1 MQLNRLIK
9 ELSQENILSPEIK
22 TCIVRILS
30 RRESRLMLPE
40 EKARVK
46 IDKQLRN
53 VGWCIV
59 SRNEYLPNSTVAV
72 KEALMVGNTESDYL
86 LFIDGKA
93 IAVVEAK
100 REENPLGDDV
110 KKQAEDYAVS
120 PQSWYALWFEK
131 LIPLVYM
138 ANGNKIYFKNML
150 VEDSEYEELSQM
162 HSPKKMLQMVG
173 KKSEY
178 GVLPLLEKRG
188 LRDCQYNAEIKFEES
203 LKLGNKKNLAVLA
216 TGSGKTYLACLASYR
231 LLNYTSTKRIL
242 FLVDRNNLA
251 RQTETEF
258 SLFDR
263 TENQMRMGDLYTIN
277 RLKKETDIKS
287 DIVIST
293 IQKLFAVLT
302 GQDIQESNED
312 AEDEIAKNDEEKD
325 NNEVVELGDD
335 LKLPP
340 DYFQLIIVDECHR
353 SIYGK
358 WKKVLDYFSSATVLG
373 LTATPTPEAYA
384 YFNNN
389 IIEQYTYDDSVVD
402 GVNVPPR
409 IYRIITDVTE
419 HGGTI
424 EKGSKVIETAKRSG
438 KSETHNAQ
446 TTVEYGSTELDRSI
460 VNKSQIREVLMAY
473 KKAIYEDL
481 YPEREKKWEYIP
493 KTLIFAK
500 SDSHATDI
508 VEIAKEVFKTEFEN
522 DELPE
527 NFVQKITYSSG
538 DSNALIR
545 ELRTEKD
552 FRIAVTVTLVA
563 TGTDVKP
570 LEVVLFMKDV
580 HSDVLYTQ
588 MKGRGC
594 RVISDDKLKEVTPN
608 ADTKECYYIVDAV
621 GVTESEKN
629 IPKPGAGQGPKR
641 ALSLEHLLERLAH
654 NEVSDD
660 NLMLLRDYCSTI
672 NRRYEESVLFS
683 RHLDYF
689 ITNYGFAPRKLAN
702 DINTAFAEGT
712 LVEYIDPSHDNTER
726 MALIYCLIGN
736 LQARNKLL
744 EMQRGYMV
752 ESDDRDKVLYAGFS
766 KESARTYIENFEKYL
781 EDNKDSIEA
790 LRIIYN
796 SEDIVITH
804 EMLIELRDRLLAES
818 RQYGVYQIW
827 KNYKILDEQGDVEV
841 LDGKENV
848 NALTNLIQIVR
859 YAYKK
864 NSKLT
869 SLINGYAQRFTL
881 YCGQAQRVLTEDQKD
896 IMQQIAEYIIND
908 GAIMVMELNETDT
921 ELWKRAVKS
930 FGGAALASEIQTLSK
945 FILKVA

>member
-1 MQLNRLIK
+1 
-9 ELSQENILSPEIK
+9 
-22 TCIVRILS
+22 
-30 RRESRLMLPE
+30 MLPE

-53 VGWCIV
+53 AGWDIV

-86 LFIDGKA
+86 LFIEGKA
-93 IAVVEAK
+93 IAVIEAK
-100 REENPLGDDV
+100 REENPLGDEV
-110 KKQAEDYAVS
+110 KKQVENYAVS
-120 PQSWYALWFEK
+120 PQAWYALWFEK

-150 VEDSEYEELSQM
+150 NQNSRYEELSKM
-162 HSPKKMLQMVG
+162 HSPKKMLQIVQ

-178 GVLPLLEKRG
+178 GALPLLEKRG
-188 LRDCQYNAEIKFEES
+188 LRDCQYKAELEFEES
-203 LKLGNKKNLAVLA
+203 LKHGKKKNLAVLA

-231 LLNYTSTKRIL
+231 LLNYTSTRRIL

-251 RQTETEF
+251 RQTEIEF
-258 SLFDR
+258 SLFDK
-263 TENQMRMGDLYTIN
+263 TEKQQKMGVLYSIN

-302 GQDIQESNED
+302 GQAIQDGNED
-312 AEDEIAKNDEEKD
+312 VEDEIIKNDEEKD
-325 NNEVVELGDD
+325 SNDIIELGDN
-335 LKLPP
+335 LQLPS
-340 DYFQLIIVDECHR
+340 DYFQFIIVDECHR

-384 YFNNN
+384 FFNNN

-409 IYRIITDVTE
+409 IYRIITDITAHV
-419 HGGTI
+419 GTI
-424 EKGSKVIETAKRSG
+424 ERGSKVGETAKRTG
-438 KSETHNAQ
+438 KFETHTVQ
-446 TTVEYGSTELDRSI
+446 TTVEYGSVELDRSV
-460 VNKSQIREVLMAY
+460 VNKNQIKEVLMAY
-473 KKAIYEDL
+473 KRAIYEDL

-500 SDSHATDI
+500 DDNHATEI
-508 VEIAKEVFKTEFEN
+508 VDIAKEVFKTEFDN

-527 NFVQKITYSSG
+527 NFVQKITYSAG
-538 DSNALIR
+538 NSNVLIR
-545 ELRTEKD
+545 DLRTEKD

-563 TGTDVKP
+563 TGTDIKP

-621 GVTESEKN
+621 GVTESEKH
-629 IPKPGAGQGPKR
+629 IPKPSLGSGSNKH
-641 ALSLEHLLERLAH
+641 LSLEHVLERLAH
-654 NEVSDD
+654 NELSDD
-660 NLMLLRDYCSTI
+660 NLILLRDYCSTI
-672 NRRYEESVLFS
+672 NRRYEESVLFG

-689 ITNYGFAPRKLAN
+689 VTNYGFTPRKLAN
-702 DINTAFAEGT
+702 DITSALVEGT
-712 LVEYIDPSHDNTER
+712 LMEYVSPSHDNTAR
-726 MALIYCLIGN
+726 RALVYCLIGN

-744 EMQRGYMV
+744 EMQRGYMI
-752 ESDDRDKVLYAGFS
+752 ESDDKDQVLYAGFS
-766 KESARTYIENFEKYL
+766 KESAKTYIENFEKYL
-781 EDNKDSIEA
+781 EEHKDDIEA

-796 SEDIVITH
+796 SEDTIITH
-804 EMLIELRDRLLAES
+804 DMLMELRDRLLSES

-827 KNYKILDEQGDVEV
+827 KNYKLLDEQGDVEI
-841 LDGKENV
+841 LDGKANV
-848 NALTNLIQIVR
+848 NVLTNLIQIVR

-864 NSKLT
+864 NQKLT
-869 SLINGYAQRFTL
+869 SLINGYAQRFSL
-881 YCGQAQRVLTEDQKD
+881 YCGRAQRVLTEDQKD
-896 IMQQIAEYIIND
+896 IMKQIAEYIIND
-908 GAIMVMELNETDT
+908 GAISAMELNETDT

-930 FGGAALASEIQTLSK
+930 FGGVTLASEIQTLAK
-945 FILKVA
+945 FILKVTNYK

>member
-1 MQLNRLIK
+1 
-9 ELSQENILSPEIK
+9 
-22 TCIVRILS
+22 
-30 RRESRLMLPE
+30 MLPE

-53 VGWCIV
+53 AGWDIV
-59 SRNEYLPNSTVAV
+59 ARNEYLPNSTSAV
-72 KEALMVGNTESDYL
+72 KEALMGGNTESDYL

-100 REENPLGDDV
+100 REENPLGDEV

-120 PQSWYALWFEK
+120 PQDWYGVWFEK

-150 VEDSEYEELSQM
+150 VENSDYEELSQM
-162 HSPKKMLQMVG
+162 HSPKKMLQIIG

-178 GVLPLLEKRG
+178 GALPLIEKRG
-188 LRDCQYNAEIKFEES
+188 LRACQYRAEVKFEES
-203 LKLGNKKNLAVLA
+203 LKMGNKKNLAVLA
-216 TGSGKTYLACLASYR
+216 TGSGKTYLACLAAYR

-251 RQTETEF
+251 RQTESEF
-258 SLFDR
+258 SVFDR
-263 TENQMRMGDLYTIN
+263 TEGQQKMGNLYTIN
-277 RLKKETDIKS
+277 RLKKEEDIKG

-293 IQKLFAVLT
+293 IQKLFCVLT
-302 GQDIQESNED
+302 GQEINDSDED
-312 AEDEIAKNDEEKD
+312 AEDEKAKADEEKD
-325 NNEVVELGDD
+325 SKTVVDLGND

-358 WKKVLDYFSSATVLG
+358 WKKVLDYFSGATVLG

-384 YFNNN
+384 YFNKNV
-389 IIEQYTYDDSVVD
+389 IEEYTYDDSVVD

-409 IYRIITDVTE
+409 VYRIITDITA

-424 EKGSKVIETAKRSG
+424 ENGAKITETSKRTG
-438 KSETHNAQ
+438 KSETIDAGSS
-446 TTVEYGSTELDRSI
+446 VEYGASELDRSV
-460 VNKSQIREVLMAY
+460 VNKKQIKEVLMAY
-473 KKAIYEDL
+473 KKALYEDL
-481 YPEREKKWEYIP
+481 YPSRERKWEYIP

-500 SDSHATDI
+500 SDPHANDI
-508 VEIAKEVFKTEFEN
+508 VEIVEEVFKVEFEN
-522 DELPE
+522 GKLPK
-527 NFVQKITYSSG
+527 NFVKKITYTAG

-545 ELRTEKD
+545 DLRTEKD
-552 FRIAVTVTLVA
+552 FRIAVTVTFVA

-621 GVTESEKN
+621 GVTESEKH
-629 IPKPGAGQGPKR
+629 IPKPGPDGSGKKN
-641 ALSLEHLLERLAH
+641 LSLEHLLERLAH
-654 NEVSDD
+654 NEVSDE

-672 NRRYEESVLFS
+672 NRRYEESVLFG

-689 ITNYGFAPRKLAN
+689 ITNFGFAPRKLAN
-702 DINTAFAEGT
+702 DINTAFAQGT
-712 LVEYIDPSHDNTER
+712 LVEYISPSHDNSMR
-726 MALIYCLIGN
+726 MGLIYCLIGN

-744 EMQRGYMV
+744 EMQRGYLV
-752 ESDDRDKVLYAGFS
+752 ETGDDDKVLYAGFS
-766 KESARTYIENFEKYL
+766 KETAKKYIENFEKYL
-781 EDNKDSIEA
+781 EDHKDDIEA

-796 SEDIVITH
+796 SEDKVITH
-804 EMLIELRDRLLAES
+804 DMLMELRDRLLSES

-827 KNYKILDEQGDVEV
+827 KNYKLLDEQGDVEV
-841 LDGKENV
+841 LDGKANV

-864 NSKLT
+864 NQKLT
-869 SLINGYAQRFTL
+869 SLINGYASRFAL
-881 YCGQAQRVLTEDQKD
+881 YCGQNQRILTEDQKE
-896 IMQQIAEYIIND
+896 IMKQIAEYIIND
-908 GAIMVMELNETDT
+908 GAITVMELNETDT
-921 ELWKRAVKS
+921 ELWKKAVKS
-930 FGGAALASEIQTLSK
+930 IGGKELSTEIQKLSK
-945 FILKVA
+945 LILKVA

>member
-1 MQLNRLIK
+1 MA
-9 ELSQENILSPEIK
+9 
-22 TCIVRILS
+22 
-30 RRESRLMLPE
+30 MLPE

-53 VGWCIV
+53 AGWDIV
-59 SRNEYLPNSTVAV
+59 SRNEYLPNSTTAV
-72 KEALMVGNTESDYL
+72 KEALMAGNTESDYL

-93 IAVVEAK
+93 IAIVEAK

-120 PQSWYALWFEK
+120 PQPWYALWFEK

-138 ANGNKIYFKNML
+138 ANGNKIYFRNML
-150 VEDSEYEELSQM
+150 VEDSEYEELTQM
-162 HSPKKMLQMVG
+162 HSPKKMLQIVG

-178 GVLPLLEKRG
+178 GALPLLEKRG
-188 LRDCQYNAEIKFEES
+188 LRDCQYKAETKFEES

-231 LLNYTSTKRIL
+231 LLNYTPTKRIL

-251 RQTETEF
+251 RQTESEF
-258 SLFDR
+258 CLFDR
-263 TENQMRMGDLYTIN
+263 TENQQKMGSLYTIN
-277 RLKKETDIKS
+277 RLRKEADIKS

-302 GQDIQESNED
+302 GQAIQEGNED
-312 AEDEIAKNDEEKD
+312 AEDETAKNDEEKD
-325 NNEVVELGDD
+325 CKDIVELGDN
-335 LKLPP
+335 LKLPS

-358 WKKVLDYFSSATVLG
+358 WKKVLDYFSEATVLG

-409 IYRIITDVTE
+409 IYRIITDVTA

-424 EKGSKVIETAKRSG
+424 EKGAKVVETAKRTG
-438 KSETHNAQ
+438 KSETHAAQ
-446 TTVEYGSTELDRSI
+446 ATIEYGSLELDRSV
-460 VNKSQIREVLMAY
+460 VNRNQIKEVLMAY

-481 YPEREKKWEYIP
+481 YPTRDKKWEYIP

-500 SDSHATDI
+500 DDNHATEI
-508 VEIAKEVFKTEFEN
+508 VEIAQDVFKTEFN
-522 DELPE
+522 NNELPE
-527 NFVQKITYSSG
+527 NFVQKITYSAG

-545 ELRTEKD
+545 DLRTEKD

-621 GVTESEKN
+621 GVTESEKH
-629 IPKPGAGQGPKR
+629 IPKPNVGPGPKKH
-641 ALSLEHLLERLAH
+641 LSLEHLLERLAH
-654 NEVSDD
+654 NELSDD

-672 NRRYEESVLFS
+672 NRRYEESSLFG

-702 DINTAFAEGT
+702 DINTAFAGGM
-712 LVEYIDPSHDNTER
+712 LVEYVSPSHDNSAR

-736 LQARNKLL
+736 LPARNKLL
-744 EMQRGYMV
+744 EMQRGYMI
-752 ESDDRDKVLYAGFS
+752 ESDDEDRILYAGFS
-766 KESARTYIENFEKYL
+766 KESAKTYIENFEKYL

-796 SEDIVITH
+796 SEDTIITH
-804 EMLIELRDRLLAES
+804 DMLMELRDRLLAES

-827 KNYKILDEQGDVEV
+827 KNYKLLDEQGDVEA
-841 LDGKENV
+841 LDGKANV

-864 NSKLT
+864 NQKLT
-869 SLINGYAQRFTL
+869 SLINGYAQRFSL
-881 YCGQAQRVLTEDQKD
+881 YCGQNQRILSEDQKD
-896 IMQQIAEYIIND
+896 IMQQIADYIIND
-908 GAIMVMELNETDT
+908 GAISVMELNETDT
-921 ELWKRAVKS
+921 ELWKKAVKS
-930 FGGAALASEIQTLSK
+930 FGGKTLASEIQTLSK

>member
-1 MQLNRLIK
+1 
-9 ELSQENILSPEIK
+9 
-22 TCIVRILS
+22 
-30 RRESRLMLPE
+30 MLPE

-53 VGWCIV
+53 AGWDIV
-59 SRNEYLPNSTVAV
+59 ARNEYLPNSTSAV
-72 KEALMVGNTESDYL
+72 KEALMGGNTESDYL

-100 REENPLGDDV
+100 REENPLGDEV

-120 PQSWYALWFEK
+120 PQDWYGLWFEK

-150 VEDSEYEELSQM
+150 VENSDYEELSQM
-162 HSPKKMLQMVG
+162 HSPKKMLQIIG

-178 GVLPLLEKRG
+178 GALPLIEKRG
-188 LRDCQYNAEIKFEES
+188 LRDCQYRAEVKFEES
-203 LKLGNKKNLAVLA
+203 LKMGNKKNLAVLA
-216 TGSGKTYLACLASYR
+216 TGSGKTYLACLAAYR
-231 LLNYTSTKRIL
+231 LLNYTPTKRIL

-251 RQTETEF
+251 RQTESEF
-258 SLFDR
+258 SVFDR
-263 TENQMRMGDLYTIN
+263 TEGQQKMGNLYTIN
-277 RLKKETDIKS
+277 RLKKEEDIKG

-293 IQKLFAVLT
+293 IQKLFCVLT
-302 GQDIQESNED
+302 GQEINDSDED
-312 AEDEIAKNDEEKD
+312 AEDEKAKADEEKD
-325 NNEVVELGDD
+325 SKTVVDLGND

-358 WKKVLDYFSSATVLG
+358 WKKVLDYFSGATVLG

-384 YFNNN
+384 YFNKNV
-389 IIEQYTYDDSVVD
+389 IEEYTYDDSVVD

-409 IYRIITDVTE
+409 VYRIITDITA

-424 EKGSKVIETAKRSG
+424 EKGTKIIETSKRTG
-438 KSETHNAQ
+438 KSEIIDAGTS
-446 TTVEYGSTELDRSI
+446 VEYGASELDRSV
-460 VNKSQIREVLMAY
+460 VNKKQIKEVLMAY

-481 YPEREKKWEYIP
+481 YPSREQKWEYIP

-500 SDSHATDI
+500 DDNHATEILD
-508 VEIAKEVFKTEFEN
+508 IAKNVFKPEFEN
-522 DELPE
+522 DAIPE
-527 NFVQKITYSSG
+527 KFVQKITYSAG

-545 ELRTEKD
+545 DLRTEKD

-621 GVTESEKN
+621 GVTESEKH
-629 IPKPGAGQGPKR
+629 IPKPGPDGSGKKN
-641 ALSLEHLLERLAH
+641 LSLEHLLERLAH
-654 NEVSDD
+654 NEVSDE
-660 NLMLLRDYCSTI
+660 NLMLLRDFCSTI
-672 NRRYEESVLFS
+672 NRRYEENVLFG

-689 ITNYGFAPRKLAN
+689 ITNFGFAPRKLAN
-702 DINTAFAEGT
+702 DINTAFTQGT
-712 LVEYIDPSHDNTER
+712 LVEYISPSNDNSMR
-726 MALIYCLIGN
+726 MGLIYCLIGN

-744 EMQRGYMV
+744 EMQRGYLV
-752 ESDDRDKVLYAGFS
+752 ETGDDDKVLYAGFS
-766 KESARTYIENFEKYL
+766 KESAKTYIENFEKYL
-781 EDNKDSIEA
+781 EDHKDDIEA

-796 SEDIVITH
+796 SEDKVITH
-804 EMLIELRDRLLAES
+804 EMLMELRDRLLSES
-818 RQYGVYQIW
+818 RQYSVYQIW
-827 KNYKILDEQGDVEV
+827 KNYKLLDEQGDVEA
-841 LDGKENV
+841 LDGKANV

-859 YAYKK
+859 YAYKT
-864 NSKLT
+864 SQKLT
-869 SLINGYAQRFTL
+869 SLINGYASRFSL
-881 YCGQAQRVLTEDQKD
+881 YCGQNQRILTEEQKD

-908 GAIMVMELNETDT
+908 GAITVMELNETDT
-921 ELWKRAVKS
+921 ELWKKAVKS
-930 FGGAALASEIQTLSK
+930 FGGKTLASEIQTLSK

>member
-1 MQLNRLIK
+1 M
-9 ELSQENILSPEIK
+9 P
-22 TCIVRILS
+22 
-30 RRESRLMLPE
+30 MLPE

-53 VGWCIV
+53 AGWDIV
-59 SRNEYLPNSTVAV
+59 ARNEYLPNSTSAV
-72 KEALMVGNTESDYL
+72 KEALMGGNTESDYL

-100 REENPLGDDV
+100 REENPLGDEV

-120 PQSWYALWFEK
+120 PQDWYGLWFEK

-150 VEDSEYEELSQM
+150 VEDSDYEELSQM
-162 HSPKKMLQMVG
+162 HSPKKMLQIVG

-178 GVLPLLEKRG
+178 GALPLIEKRG
-188 LRDCQYNAEIKFEES
+188 LRDCQYRAEVKFEES
-203 LKLGNKKNLAVLA
+203 LKMGNKKNLAVLA

-231 LLNYTSTKRIL
+231 LLNYTPTKRIL

-251 RQTETEF
+251 RQTESEF
-258 SLFDR
+258 SVFDR
-263 TENQMRMGDLYTIN
+263 TEGQQKMGNIYTIN
-277 RLKKETDIKS
+277 RLKKEEDIKG

-293 IQKLFAVLT
+293 IQKLFCVLT
-302 GQDIQESNED
+302 GQEINDSDED
-312 AEDEIAKNDEEKD
+312 AEDEKAKADEEKD
-325 NNEVVELGDD
+325 SKTVVDLGND

-358 WKKVLDYFSSATVLG
+358 WKKVLDYFSEATVLG

-384 YFNNN
+384 YFNKNV
-389 IIEQYTYDDSVVD
+389 IEEYTYDDSVVD

-409 IYRIITDVTE
+409 VYRIITDITA

-424 EKGSKVIETAKRSG
+424 ENGAKITETSKRTG
-438 KSETHNAQ
+438 KSETIDAGAS
-446 TTVEYGSTELDRSI
+446 VEYGATELDRSV
-460 VNKSQIREVLMAY
+460 VNKKQIKEVLMAY

-481 YPEREKKWEYIP
+481 YPSREQKWEYIP

-500 SDSHATDI
+500 SDPHANDI
-508 VEIAKEVFKTEFEN
+508 VEIVEEVFKVEFEN
-522 DELPE
+522 GKLPK
-527 NFVQKITYSSG
+527 NFVKKITYTAG

-545 ELRTEKD
+545 DLRTEKD

-621 GVTESEKN
+621 GVTESEKH
-629 IPKPGAGQGPKR
+629 IPKPGPDGSGKKN
-641 ALSLEHLLERLAH
+641 LSLEHLLERLAH
-654 NEVSDD
+654 NEVSDE

-672 NRRYEESVLFS
+672 NRRYEESVLFG

-689 ITNYGFAPRKLAN
+689 ITNFGFAPRKLAN
-702 DINTAFAEGT
+702 DINTAFAQGT
-712 LVEYIDPSHDNTER
+712 LAEYISPSHDNSMR
-726 MALIYCLIGN
+726 MGMIYCLIGN

-744 EMQRGYMV
+744 EMQRGYFV
-752 ESDDRDKVLYAGFS
+752 ETGDDDKVLYAGFS
-766 KESARTYIENFEKYL
+766 KETAKTYIENFEKYL
-781 EDNKDSIEA
+781 EDHKDDIEA

-796 SEDIVITH
+796 SEDKVITH
-804 EMLIELRDRLLAES
+804 EMLMELRDRLLSES

-827 KNYKILDEQGDVEV
+827 KNYKLLDEQGDVEA
-841 LDGKENV
+841 LDGKANV

-864 NSKLT
+864 SQKLT
-869 SLINGYAQRFTL
+869 SLINGYASRFSL
-881 YCGQAQRVLTEDQKD
+881 YCGQNQRILSEEQKD

-908 GAIMVMELNETDT
+908 GAITVMELNETDT
-921 ELWKRAVKS
+921 ELWKKAVKS
-930 FGGAALASEIQTLSK
+930 FGGKTLASEIQTLSK

>member
-1 MQLNRLIK
+1 VKSRK
-9 ELSQENILSPEIK
+9 EDA
-22 TCIVRILS
+22 
-30 RRESRLMLPE
+30 MLPE

-53 VGWCIV
+53 AGWDII
-59 SRNEYLPNSTVAV
+59 SRNEYLPNSTTAV

-86 LFIDGKA
+86 LFVDGKA

-100 REENPLGDDV
+100 REENPLGDEV

-162 HSPKKMLQMVG
+162 HSPKKMLQIIG

-178 GVLPLLEKRG
+178 GALPLLEKRG
-188 LRDCQYNAEIKFEES
+188 LRDCQYKAETKLEES

-231 LLNYTSTKRIL
+231 LLNYTQTKRIL
-242 FLVDRNNLA
+242 FLADRNNLA
-251 RQTETEF
+251 KQALSEF

-263 TENQMRMGDLYTIN
+263 TENMQQMGNLYTIK
-277 RLKKETDIKS
+277 RLRKENDVNA

-302 GQDIQESNED
+302 GQAIQDGNED
-312 AEDEIAKNDEEKD
+312 EEDELAKKNEEKESK
-325 NNEVVELGDD
+325 EVVELCND

-358 WKKVLDYFSSATVLG
+358 WKKVLDYFSGATVLG

-384 YFNNN
+384 FFNNN
-389 IIEQYTYDDSVVD
+389 IIENYKYEDSIVD
-402 GVNVPPR
+402 GVNVPSR
-409 IYRIITDVTE
+409 IYRIITDVTA

-424 EKGSKVIETAKRSG
+424 EQGAKVVETAKRTG
-438 KSETHNAQ
+438 KSETHAAPI
-446 TTVEYGSTELDRSI
+446 TVEYGSSELDRSV
-460 VNKSQIREVLMAY
+460 VNKNQIREVLLAY

-481 YPEREKKWEYIP
+481 YPERDKKWEFIP

-500 SDSHATDI
+500 DDNHAAEI
-508 VEIAKEVFKTEFEN
+508 VEIAEDVFKTEFEN
-522 DELPE
+522 NTLPK
-527 NFVQKITYSSG
+527 NYVQKITYTAG
-538 DSNALIR
+538 DSDALITD
-545 ELRTEKD
+545 LRTTKD

-621 GVTESEKN
+621 GVTESEKH
-629 IPKPGAGQGPKR
+629 IPKPGVGPGPKR
-641 ALSLEHLLERLAH
+641 PLSLEHLLERLAH

-672 NRRYEESVLFS
+672 NRRYEESVLFG

-689 ITNYGFAPRKLAN
+689 ITSYGFAPRKLAN

-712 LVEYIDPSHDNTER
+712 LVEYISPSHDNTAR

-752 ESDDRDKVLYAGFS
+752 ESGDDDKVLYAGFS
-766 KESARTYIENFEKYL
+766 KESAKTYIENFEKYL
-781 EDNKDSIEA
+781 DDNKDSIEA

-796 SEDIVITH
+796 SEDTLITH
-804 EMLIELRDRLLAES
+804 EMLMELQDRLLAES
-818 RQYGVYQIW
+818 RQYGAYQIW
-827 KNYKILDEQGDVEV
+827 KNYKLLDEQGDVEA
-841 LDGKENV
+841 LDGKANV

-864 NSKLT
+864 NQKLT
-869 SLINGYAQRFTL
+869 SLINGYAQRFSL
-881 YCGQAQRVLTEDQKD
+881 YCGRAQRVLTEDQKD

-908 GAIMVMELNETDT
+908 GAITVMELNETDT

-930 FGGAALASEIQTLSK
+930 FGGATLASEIQTLSK